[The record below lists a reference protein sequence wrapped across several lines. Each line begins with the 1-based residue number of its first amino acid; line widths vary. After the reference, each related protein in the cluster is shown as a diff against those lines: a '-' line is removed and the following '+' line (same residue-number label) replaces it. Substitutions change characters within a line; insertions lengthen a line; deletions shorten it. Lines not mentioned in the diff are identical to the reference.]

1 MKNICFYFQVH
12 IPYILRRYRFFEIG
26 KDHYY
31 YDDFNSENNVRYYAD
46 YSFLPANKIIMDL
59 IRETNGGFKCA
70 FSICGTTLEQL
81 EQYAPEV
88 IDSFRELA
96 ETGCVEFL
104 AEPYSNSLASI
115 YNDNEFEIQVKAHAQ
130 KIQELFGKKP
140 KVFRNSELIYSDE
153 IGEKIS
159 KLGYN
164 VILAEGA
171 KHVLGWKSPNY
182 VYKHAYLPKV
192 KLLVR
197 NFVMSNHIPFDFSN
211 TSWDQY
217 PLTADKYMQ
226 WVADS
231 PEGENLFNIWLG
243 YESFGCTQKGYTGI
257 FEFLKAIPAQA
268 AQRGIGF
275 VTPSEAAKTDAVDS
289 LTALHPLSWSGEA
302 KDLSS
307 WTGNHL
313 QEEALNK
320 LYSVAERVNLCSE
333 KALKHDWLAIQDTN
347 YMRYMSFSDAWGSQ
361 YGSPYEAFI
370 NYMNILSDFLMR
382 VDAEYPTSIENEELN
397 ALLNTINDQDK
408 TIAELEKTIKQL
420 RSRKSKN
427 ADKTQE

>member
-46 YSFLPANKIIMDL
+46 YSFLPANRKIADL
-59 IRETNGGFKCA
+59 IRETEGKFKCA
-70 FSICGTTLEQL
+70 FSICGTTLDQL
-81 EQYAPEV
+81 ERYAPEV
-88 IDSFRELA
+88 IDSFKELSD
-96 ETGCVEFL
+96 TGCVEFL
-104 AEPYSNSLASI
+104 AEPYSNSLASV
-115 YNDNEFEIQVKAHAQ
+115 YNDHEFEIQVRAHEQ
-130 KIQELFGKKP
+130 KIKALFGVKP

-153 IGEKIS
+153 IGEKIH

-164 VILAEGA
+164 VILSEGA

-182 VYKHAYLPKV
+182 VYKHAYLPDVKV
-192 KLLVR
+192 LVR
-197 NFVMSNHIPFDFSN
+197 NHVMSNHIPFNFSN
-211 TSWDQY
+211 TAWDQY
-217 PLTADKYMQ
+217 PLTADKYTQ
-226 WVADS
+226 WIADS
-231 PEGENLFNIWLG
+231 PADEKLFNLWMG

-257 FEFLKAIPAQA
+257 FEFLSAIPAQA

-275 VTPSEAAKTDAVDS
+275 VTPSEAAQAPAVDS
-289 LTALHPLSWSGEA
+289 ITAMHPMSWSGEA

-313 QEEALNK
+313 QEGALNK
-320 LYSVAERVNLCSE
+320 LYSVAERVNLCKE
-333 KALKHDWLAIQDTN
+333 KALKQDWLAIQDTN
-347 YMRYMSFSDAWGSQ
+347 YMRYMSFTDSWGTQ

-370 NYMNILSDFLMR
+370 NYMNILADFLLR

-397 ALLNTINDQDK
+397 ALLNTINDQDNIIADLQK
-408 TIAELEKTIKQL
+408 TVDDLNKKLA
-420 RSRKSKN
+420 SAKSK
-427 ADKTQE
+427 K

>member
-46 YSFLPANKIIMDL
+46 YSFLPANKIIADL
-59 IRETNGGFKCA
+59 IRETGGKFKCA

-88 IDSFRELA
+88 IDSFKELA
-96 ETGCVEFL
+96 DTGCVEFL

-115 YNDNEFEIQVKAHAQ
+115 YNSHEFELQVKAHAQ
-130 KIQELFGKKP
+130 KIEELFGKKP

-153 IGEKIS
+153 IGEQIS

-217 PLTADKYMQ
+217 PLTADKYTQ
-226 WVADS
+226 WIADS
-231 PEGENLFNIWLG
+231 PQGEEIFNIWLG
-243 YESFGCTQKGYTGI
+243 YESFGCTQKGDTGI
-257 FEFLKAIPAQA
+257 FEFLKAIPSQA
-268 AQRGIGF
+268 EQRGIGF
-275 VTPSEAAKTDAVDS
+275 VTPSEAAKANAVDS

-347 YMRYMSFSDAWGSQ
+347 YMRYMSFSDSWGSQ

-397 ALLNTINDQDK
+397 ALLNTINEQDK
-408 TIAELEKTIKQL
+408 TIAELEATIKQL
-420 RSRKSKN
+420 RSRKG
-427 ADKTQE
+427 AGKTQEQK